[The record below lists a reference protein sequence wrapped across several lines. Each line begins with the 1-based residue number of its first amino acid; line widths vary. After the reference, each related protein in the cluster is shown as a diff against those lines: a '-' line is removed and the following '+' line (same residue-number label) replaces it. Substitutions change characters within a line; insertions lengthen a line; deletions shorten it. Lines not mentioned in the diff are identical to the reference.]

1 MNAKSENKRK
11 VKGLPKMVLLNSEG
25 NILTAYKK
33 DGEFLIMDEFYE
45 IVDMLTPEEIFKF
58 TRGDLDVENSKNKWF
73 NYMEFPGSMKPN
85 LKELDEFIGVDTSGL
100 TY

>member
-1 MNAKSENKRK
+1 MNTKSENKKQVR
-11 VKGLPKMVLLNSEG
+11 GLSKMVLLNSEG

-33 DGEFLIMDEFYE
+33 DGDFLIMDEYYE
-45 IVDMLTPEEIFKF
+45 FADTLSSDDIFKF
-58 TRGDLDVENSKNKWF
+58 TRGGRTITNTKGEEF
-73 NYMEFPGSMKPN
+73 NYTIFPDSMKPD

>member
-1 MNAKSENKRK
+1 MNAKSENKKK

-45 IVDMLTPEEIFKF
+45 IVDMLTSEEIFKF
-58 TRGDLDVENSKNKWF
+58 TRGNLEIKDLTDREF
-73 NYMEFPGSMKPN
+73 NYMVLPGSMKPN
-85 LKELDEFIGVDTSGL
+85 LKELDEFIGVDTRGL

>member
-58 TRGDLDVENSKNKWF
+58 TRGDLEIKDSTDREF
-73 NYMEFPGSMKPN
+73 NYMVFPGSMKPN